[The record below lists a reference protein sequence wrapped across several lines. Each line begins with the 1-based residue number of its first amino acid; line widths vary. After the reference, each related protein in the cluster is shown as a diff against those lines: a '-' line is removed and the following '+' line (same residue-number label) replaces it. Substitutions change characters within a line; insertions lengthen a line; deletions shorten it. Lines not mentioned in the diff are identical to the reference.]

1 MCKGPVLQQQVE
13 KSVSGGDEVQGTE
26 AQCEKIH
33 QPEQTEVWDCCRS
46 GKLKER
52 VVGVQVDTIWTPFSR
67 LHGALSTTRPSLGST
82 SVYLQCCTRA
92 MCSVAGQ
99 IHLNLHIDTPGV

>member
-1 MCKGPVLQQQVE
+1 MCQGPVLQQCVE

-46 GKLKER
+46 GKLKEC

-67 LHGALSTTRPSLGST
+67 LHGALSATRPFL
-82 SVYLQCCTRA
+82 
-92 MCSVAGQ
+92 CSVAGQ
-99 IHLNLHIDTPGV
+99 IPSNPHIDTPGV